1 MKGIVLAR
9 LAALAL
15 AAVTVTSAASSSQP
29 SFTINDAR
37 VSEGAAIAPTG
48 TKSAAAPSY
57 SKISCSVSDGTA
69 KAGVDYV
76 RPAPATLTI
85 ANKALTFACP
95 KIATIGNALHD
106 GDRTI
111 IVTITAVRNA
121 KIARAVG
128 TITIVDDD
136 PAPPPPPPAT
146 QTCPDGSVIPATST
160 CPLPPPPSPQWVLA
174 PPGAARFAR
183 CKAAGGCHSENAPCP
198 SRTGVNPPE
207 VCTSPNIIAQP
218 GDVRE
223 YAWGGCD
230 AGNPCRRLANLW
242 PLGHNPK
249 TSGVA
254 SDWFLGVGGFEDEW
268 EGVAPAP

>member
-1 MKGIVLAR
+1 MNAIVLTR
-9 LAALAL
+9 LAAVVL
-15 AAVTVTSAASSSQP
+15 AAGAAGAVTSAASSPP
-29 SFTINDAR
+29 SFIINDGR
-37 VSEGAAIAPTG
+37 GVEGSAIAPRG
-48 TKSAAAPSY
+48 TKSGPASSY

-76 RPAPATLTI
+76 KPATTTLTI

-95 KIATIGNALHD
+95 NIATIGNVLHD
-106 GDRTI
+106 GDRTV

-136 PAPPPPPPAT
+136 PAPPPPPPT
-146 QTCPDGSVIPATST
+146 
-160 CPLPPPPSPQWVLA
+160 PPPPPPTPQWVLA
-174 PPGAARFAR
+174 PLGTAHFAR
-183 CKAAGGCHSENAPCP
+183 CKVADGCHSESAPCP
-198 SRTGVNPPE
+198 SRLGVNPPE

-218 GDVRE
+218 GDIRE